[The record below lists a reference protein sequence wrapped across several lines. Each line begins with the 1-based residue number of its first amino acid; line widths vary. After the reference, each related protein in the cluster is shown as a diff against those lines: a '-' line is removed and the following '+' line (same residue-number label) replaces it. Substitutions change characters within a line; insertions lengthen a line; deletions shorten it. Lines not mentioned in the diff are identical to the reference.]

1 MRKQERE
8 EKDDTQRG
16 KKEREN
22 GKKKTERKRGI
33 NHEER
38 EGKRWMVMDAWD
50 DDEKRK
56 EKGEKGN
63 RNRAEKDEENE
74 TMKKKGTHKET

>member
-38 EGKRWMVMDAWD
+38 EGKRWMVMDA
-50 DDEKRK
+50 
-56 EKGEKGN
+56 
-63 RNRAEKDEENE
+63 
-74 TMKKKGTHKET
+74 